1 MKLILIK
8 LEVSQDKKDNKLLA
22 TTSVRIVPIIAN
34 NFRKCQTIKENTP
47 PETDEAL
54 NFTRAGT
61 GESKEV

>member
-22 TTSVRIVPIIAN
+22 TTSVRRVPIAN